1 MDALKREDY
10 AEPSCPFCTDGLDGK
25 KTVHPID
32 VCRMTEKLN
41 AYLDRNNYDAAE
53 RHLQYWLAEAQN
65 GNDERGALSVR
76 NEQMGLYRKRGKREE
91 ALNAVRQALSLLRA
105 LQFEGTLTTGTTY
118 VNVATVYKAFGMAKD
133 ALPLY
138 RAAQEIYEKSL
149 REDDARLGGLY
160 NNMALALADEKQFRE
175 AEACYRKALTVMAQ
189 VEHGEA
195 EAAITYLN
203 MADLAAEELGLL
215 ASEEIVSAYLDKAEA
230 LLQTPTLPR
239 NGYYAFVC
247 EKCAPTFDYFGRF
260 AYARELKERS
270 EEIYART

>member
-91 ALNAVRQALSLLRA
+91 SLNAVRQALSLLRA
-105 LQFEGTLTTGTTY
+105 LQFEGTLTAGTTY
-118 VNVATVYKAFGMAKD
+118 VNAATVYKAFGMAKD

>member
-1 MDALKREDY
+1 MYALKREDY
-10 AEPSCPFCTDGLDGK
+10 YEPSCPFCTDGLDGK
-25 KTVHPID
+25 KTIRPID
-32 VCRMTEKLN
+32 LSRMMDRLN
-41 AYLDRNNYDAAE
+41 AYLDRNDYDAAE

-65 GNDERGALSVR
+65 GNDERGALTIR

-91 ALNAVRQALSLLRA
+91 ALEAVRQGLSLLHT
-105 LQFEGTLTTGTTY
+105 LQFEGTLTAGTTY
-118 VNVATVYKAFGMAKD
+118 VNAATVYKSFGMAKE

-138 RAAQEIYEKSL
+138 RAAQEIYEKEL
-149 REDDARLGGLY
+149 PEDDARLGGLY

-175 AEACYRKALTVMAQ
+175 AESCYRKALSVMAQ

-215 ASEEIVSAYLDKAEA
+215 ESEEIVSAYLDKAEA
-230 LLQTPTLPR
+230 LLETASLPH
-239 NGYYAFVC
+239 NGNYAFVC

-270 EEIYART
+270 EEIYARN